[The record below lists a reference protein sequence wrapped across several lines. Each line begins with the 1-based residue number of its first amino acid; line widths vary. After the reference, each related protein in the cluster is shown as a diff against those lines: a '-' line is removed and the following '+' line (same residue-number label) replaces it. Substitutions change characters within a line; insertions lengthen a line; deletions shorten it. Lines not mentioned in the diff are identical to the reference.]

1 LEEKENVARKEIQN
15 LKRTIELANTE
26 NEDQGRLLDEVEK
39 QNERYENKNEKLQ
52 EYQKSTK
59 NMRRALKRKNENI
72 DNINN
77 LVCETKKRLTE
88 CQVETEQK
96 TI

>member
-1 LEEKENVARKEIQN
+1 
-15 LKRTIELANTE
+15 
-26 NEDQGRLLDEVEK
+26 
-39 QNERYENKNEKLQ
+39 
-52 EYQKSTK
+52 
-59 NMRRALKRKNENI
+59 MRRALKRKNENI

-96 TI
+96 TIELTEVYG